1 MSLSKT
7 PLQVFITLLMLST
20 FPSELSARVFTDK
33 TGKKFEA
40 SIMSMTDDSVTLM
53 VPGKGKIYKV
63 PVANL
68 SDIDLD
74 YLKALKKNQMK
85 LATST
90 TPIKP
95 ATPIRPKHAT
105 NTNSSKNKSTTNN
118 GLRPSKTAAIQAKYR
133 LVDNYLT
140 NWPTTVS
147 ISTGV
152 HVNVV
157 SEDDAKKRYIYH
169 SPNYQFICDVR
180 LSKTIV
186 QKFAL
191 MFEATRE
198 YCRLLPISSMKA
210 HVPGN
215 QFRNKILL
223 FESMQNYVKN
233 GGHPQAAGIFR
244 SDTNAVLVPLRSL
257 GLIKLSGSYNYDHN
271 GSNTVLAHE
280 LTHQLTD
287 PEYFSPGARGWFS
300 EGLAEYC
307 SVTHYLSGNYAIRNN
322 KIAIKKYIIGGERG
336 GRGIG
341 NKTNAPNLKNF
352 MLQPYSSFAAGG
364 GYNYRLGTL
373 ITYYFFHME
382 PDRRNIT
389 SFLKA
394 LKLGKTGEN
403 ALAALL
409 NGRTFDELE
418 KSIHKAWKASGIE
431 INFQ

>member
-1 MSLSKT
+1 MSLSKI
-7 PLQVFITLLMLST
+7 PLQVFITLLILST

-33 TGKKFEA
+33 AGKKFEA
-40 SIMSMTDDSVTLM
+40 SIMSMTNDSVTLM
-53 VPGKGKIYKV
+53 VPGKGKIYTV

-68 SDIDLD
+68 SDIDRD
-74 YLKALKKNQMK
+74 YLKALQKKQRK
-85 LATST
+85 PATST
-90 TPIKP
+90 THVKP
-95 ATPIRPKHAT
+95 ATPRMPRRAT
-105 NTNSSKNKSTTNN
+105 NPRSYKNRPTSNH
-118 GLRPSKTAAIQAKYR
+118 GVRPSQTAAIQAKHR

-140 NWPTTVS
+140 NWPTAIS

-169 SPNYQFICDVR
+169 SPNYEFICDVR

-210 HVPGN
+210 HVPGS

-233 GGHPQAAGIFR
+233 GGHPRAAGIFR

-257 GLIKLSGSYNYDHN
+257 GLVKLSGSYNYNNN

-307 SVTHYLSGNYAIRNN
+307 SVTNYRSGNYAVRNN
-322 KIAIKKYIIGGERG
+322 KTTIKEYAIGCEKF

-341 NKTNAPNLKNF
+341 NKTKAPNLKNF
-352 MLQPYSSFAAGG
+352 LLQPYSSFTAGG
-364 GYNYRLGTL
+364 GYNYRLCTL

-394 LKLGKTGEN
+394 LKQGKTGED

-409 NGRTFDELE
+409 NGRTFDEIE